1 MDTAKWYEGNGLR
14 NGQLVFETTSQFW
27 VFAKDNGDGTF
38 RIASNDAVIRGY
50 VRSHRLE
57 SFASFEEAEAALLE
71 LTKLFV
77 MTPVEIGS

>member
-1 MDTAKWYEGNGLR
+1 MTVQEWYAKNNLIY
-14 NGQLVFETTSQFW
+14 GQRVFETASQFW
-27 VFAKDNGDGTF
+27 VFVKDNGDGTF

-77 MTPVEIGS
+77 MTPVEVGS

>member
-1 MDTAKWYEGNGLR
+1 MTVQEWYAKNNLIYGQKVYETASG
-14 NGQLVFETTSQFW
+14 FW
-27 VFAKDNGDGTF
+27 VFVRECVDGTF

-77 MTPVEIGS
+77 MTPVEVGS